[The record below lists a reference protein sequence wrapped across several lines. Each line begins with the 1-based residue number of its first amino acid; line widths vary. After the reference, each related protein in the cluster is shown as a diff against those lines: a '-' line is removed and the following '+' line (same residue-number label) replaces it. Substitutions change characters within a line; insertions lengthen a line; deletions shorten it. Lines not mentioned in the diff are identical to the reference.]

1 MSWYP
6 EVKGQEPKQTV
17 KQFLEEL
24 HAAAEAMPFFEIH
37 NGRKQSSEL
46 VKEIELHIEQN
57 GIKPDLALAPFLKTL
72 SEEQQADLAR
82 LIRDLEKST
91 RTV

>member
-17 KQFLEEL
+17 EQFLEEL
-24 HAAAEAMPFFEIH
+24 HAAAEDMPIFQIY
-37 NGRKQSSEL
+37 NGTKRSSEL

-57 GIKPDLALAPFLKTL
+57 GIKPDLALATFLETL

-91 RTV
+91 RTI